1 MADEYGKLPANDSLK
16 GDYDVGYGKPPKH
29 TRFKPGQSG
38 NPRGKPKRAKGLKT
52 DLREEMAERV
62 TIKENGKRIKVTKQR
77 LMIKALAKKAANGDV
92 KAAGQLVSLTIQSFG
107 LEDRREGKT
116 ELSKH
121 DQALLADVEKHL
133 SDNQESAD
141 GTE

>member
-1 MADEYGKLPANDSLK
+1 MSNDQEKLPTDDRLK
-16 GDYDVGYGKPPKH
+16 SDYDVGYGKPPKH

-38 NPRGKPKRAKGLKT
+38 NPRGKPKGSKGLKT

-107 LEDRREGKT
+107 LEDRREGKS

-121 DQALLADVEKHL
+121 DQALLADVEKHFFH
-133 SDNQESAD
+133 NMESND
-141 GTE
+141 DSK

>member
-1 MADEYGKLPANDSLK
+1 MSDDHEKLPTDDGLK
-16 GDYDVGYGKPPKH
+16 SDYDVGYGKPPKQ

-38 NPRGKPKRAKGLKT
+38 NPRGKPKGSKGLKT

-62 TIKENGKRIKVTKQR
+62 TIKENGKRIKITKQR

-107 LEDRREGKT
+107 LEDRRDGKS
-116 ELSKH
+116 ELSKQ
-121 DQALLADVEKHL
+121 DQSLLADLEKQL
-133 SDNQESAD
+133 TGKRASCD
-141 GTE
+141 GS